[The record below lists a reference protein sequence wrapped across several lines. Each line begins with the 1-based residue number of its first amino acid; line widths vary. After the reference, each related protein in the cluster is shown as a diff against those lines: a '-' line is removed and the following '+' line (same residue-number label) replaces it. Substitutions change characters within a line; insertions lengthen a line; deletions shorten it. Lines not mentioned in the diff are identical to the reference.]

1 MRNSGP
7 KEMEDVNYTS
17 DPRQGHPHMARLAC
31 EAERWQARGQSS
43 STSMLREN
51 GPRTLDTHPSVPDRQ
66 SREAWHTLK
75 TFYRTRELTGPADG
89 VPPERETYTAPH
101 TKQGQLTQALT
112 FSDQPV
118 HSRAFFGCNTYTRHT
133 HKHINQSSTQSYVL
147 TPGSAC
153 SSLS

>member
-89 VPPERETYTAPH
+89 VPPERETHSPTHRVSSPRHSHSQTNQFIVEPSLAVIHTLDTHTNTSISPPH
-101 TKQGQLTQALT
+101 SLT
-112 FSDQPV
+112 S
-118 HSRAFFGCNTYTRHT
+118 
-133 HKHINQSSTQSYVL
+133 
-147 TPGSAC
+147 
-153 SSLS
+153 